1 MIAIIPAFIVIMIYG
16 ESQTGAML
24 IFSQVILSLQLGFAI
39 IPLIHFTSDKEKMGV
54 FAIKPWV
61 KISAWVIATIIVGL
75 NVKLVFQ
82 EVEGWLT
89 GAGNDSW
96 IIWVTV
102 VPVCI
107 AAALLLLYITFKPLL
122 ERRTAERKAKVPHG
136 TAVTLDINNSPV
148 YKRIAITLDFSAID
162 NLAVQSALAQGG
174 TQAHYVL
181 LHVVETAG
189 AMVYGSE
196 IADLESSED
205 RVSLENYR
213 AQLQEKG
220 YNVEIRIGY
229 GNPKGKIPAMV
240 REFDADLLV
249 MGAHGHRFFKDL
261 IFGTTVDTVRHRVKI
276 PVLIVRE

>member
-1 MIAIIPAFIVIMIYG
+1 
-16 ESQTGAML
+16 
-24 IFSQVILSLQLGFAI
+24 
-39 IPLIHFTSDKEKMGV
+39 
-54 FAIKPWV
+54 
-61 KISAWVIATIIVGL
+61 
-75 NVKLVFQ
+75 
-82 EVEGWLT
+82 
-89 GAGNDSW
+89 
-96 IIWVTV
+96 
-102 VPVCI
+102 
-107 AAALLLLYITFKPLL
+107 
-122 ERRTAERKAKVPHG
+122 
-136 TAVTLDINNSPV
+136 
-148 YKRIAITLDFSAID
+148 
-162 NLAVQSALAQGG
+162 
-174 TQAHYVL
+174 
-181 LHVVETAG
+181 
-189 AMVYGSE
+189 MVYGSE